1 MIFWSGHLF
10 ERMKVLKYTNKPLCS
25 QKKDHIPRGPIATKI
40 FLTKVPKWVQ
50 KQNGNPKRVPTK
62 ISSTEV
68 PFRGQEVERTS
79 PKRAPKPGYKLC
91 LLWLPK
97 SD

>member
-1 MIFWSGHLF
+1 
-10 ERMKVLKYTNKPLCS
+10 MKVLKYTNKPLCS
-25 QKKDHIPRGPIATKI
+25 QKKDLIPRGPIATKI
-40 FLTKVPKWVQ
+40 FLTKVPKWALMVQ
-50 KQNGNPKRVPTK
+50 KQNRNPKRVPTK

-68 PFRGQEVERTS
+68 PFRGQEVERAS